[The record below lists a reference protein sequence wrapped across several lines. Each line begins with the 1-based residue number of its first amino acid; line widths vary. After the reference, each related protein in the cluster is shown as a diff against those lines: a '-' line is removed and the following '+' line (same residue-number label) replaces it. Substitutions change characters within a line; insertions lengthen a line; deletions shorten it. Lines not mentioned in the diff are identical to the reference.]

1 MRLTFLT
8 AGGLKWR
15 ITLSNLLCPEPF
27 MTVGISVEKLWFL
40 DSLNR
45 PGIPGGF
52 VIRPQKL

>member
-1 MRLTFLT
+1 M
-8 AGGLKWR
+8 A
-15 ITLSNLLCPEPF
+15 
-27 MTVGISVEKLWFL
+27 VGVPAEKLWFG

>member
-27 MTVGISVEKLWFL
+27 MAVGIPAKKLWFG

>member
-1 MRLTFLT
+1 
-8 AGGLKWR
+8 
-15 ITLSNLLCPEPF
+15 